1 MNPDLA
7 AFLEHA
13 RAKGMDHGTIR
24 MLLLS
29 AGWKEKDVAKALA
42 EHSLD
47 LPVPAP
53 PDGGGARDA
62 FLYLCGF
69 AALYAS
75 AISAVSL
82 LFAYVNRLFP
92 DPAMGDAAR

>member
-13 RAKGMDHGTIR
+13 RSKGMDHGTIR

-47 LPVPAP
+47 MAVNI
-53 PDGGGARDA
+53 DR
-62 FLYLCGF
+62 
-69 AALYAS
+69 AAVAEPELLRACLAKS
-75 AISAVSL
+75 FKSLAAIA
-82 LFAYVNRLFP
+82 
-92 DPAMGDAAR
+92 D